1 MIGINNNYNYYY
13 SKATNKQWGTT
24 RALRGAI
31 VTASATRDDRGMT
44 RDDGEMMRND
54 VITMRDD
61 GDDGR
66 QQEVPR

>member
-1 MIGINNNYNYYY
+1 M
-13 SKATNKQWGTT
+13 
-24 RALRGAI
+24 
-31 VTASATRDDRGMT
+31 TASATRDDRGMT